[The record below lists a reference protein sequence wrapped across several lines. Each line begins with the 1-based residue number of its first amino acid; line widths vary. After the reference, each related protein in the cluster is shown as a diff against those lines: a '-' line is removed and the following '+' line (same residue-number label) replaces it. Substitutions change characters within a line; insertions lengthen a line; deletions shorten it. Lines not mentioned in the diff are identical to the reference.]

1 MTLKSPFYNKPSTS
15 TSVDSC
21 HKCPAI
27 SPIQNKDIHVPF
39 EESATTFKV
48 SKDQSTGFDQR
59 LSEPSI
65 NTSQTVAVEPSNACV
80 TTSDNHGTPSLTSC
94 SNCGTTSTPLWRR
107 SPQGETIC
115 NACGLYLK
123 ARNTTRP
130 PWLKRNSTKRPVP
143 LAPVALAP
151 APIAMKLPIHPSHLI
166 PIQKMPISSS
176 ASLSSSN
183 NNNNNENNND
193 NDKATTTV
201 PCDGNRNM
209 VCFNCHTN
217 TTPLWRR
224 DGEGNTIC
232 NACGLYYK
240 LHNVHRPITMKRSI
254 IKRRKRVAIPATMTT
269 TTCNNNN
276 EIVGMKRKSSID
288 HHDDTDEEVEHS
300 PMKRMELPL
309 LAAKLP
315 SSSPSSHHSPI
326 EPDAFQQQHRHR
338 HLLPSPPLQPIKS
351 SNIANLLNPSHD
363 DNDKNNYQLPSI
375 SLPGLP
381 SPPLI
386 AYDHHHHYHRRSI
399 SPSPS
404 LSSPTST
411 TMSSSDH
418 SPSPPPMSP
427 PSSSSVSFDHH
438 HQQSSSTNNNNNSNT
453 TVAAAAAAAFAT
465 VSALLNPSAN
475 RQQTHKMLEA
485 HRHELQ
491 REVSNLTSM
500 LSRTTAMLENLDQV
514 MAVTSRDN
522 NNKNTTTN
530 SNNKALESILA
541 LTKAATATTA

>member
-27 SPIQNKDIHVPF
+27 SPMNNKDFNVPD
-39 EESATTFKV
+39 EEFAKNLKV
-48 SKDQSTGFDQR
+48 SQVQMNDQQQQQNHSFGFDQR
-59 LSEPSI
+59 LSE
-65 NTSQTVAVEPSNACV
+65 TSNNKSTNIVDPCNSRV
-80 TTSDNHGTPSLTSC
+80 TKTDNGNNSVTSC

-130 PWLKRNSTKRPVP
+130 PWLKRNSNKRPAVP
-143 LAPVALAP
+143 SMPVALAP
-151 APIAMKLPIHPSHLI
+151 APIAMKLPIHTLPNLV
-166 PIQKMPISSS
+166 PIQKMPITTT
-176 ASLSSSN
+176 ASTTTITSNNNSNNTLSSLSN
-183 NNNNNENNND
+183 NNNNEKENNND
-193 NDKATTTV
+193 LDKSSN
-201 PCDGNRNM
+201 DGNRNM
-209 VCFNCHTN
+209 ICFNCNTN

-224 DGEGNTIC
+224 DGDGNTIC

-269 TTCNNNN
+269 SNTITANNN
-276 EIVGMKRKSSID
+276 EMIGMKRKSSID
-288 HHDDTDEEVEHS
+288 HHDVENEQQQS

-315 SSSPSSHHSPI
+315 STTTTKTSSSSNNNDNVKPV
-326 EPDAFQQQHRHR
+326 EPDAFQYRHR
-338 HLLPSPPLQPIKS
+338 HHQYQLPSPPLQPIKS
-351 SNIANLLNPSHD
+351 SNLANLLNPSTND
-363 DNDKNNYQLPSI
+363 DDDKDNEKEKQSYQLPSI
-375 SLPGLP
+375 SLPSLP

-386 AYDHHHHYHRRSI
+386 AYDHHQRRSI
-399 SPSPS
+399 S
-404 LSSPTST
+404 L
-411 TMSSSDH
+411 
-418 SPSPPPMSP
+418 SPPPMSP
-427 PSSSSVSFDHH
+427 SSTSSSS
-438 HQQSSSTNNNNNSNT
+438 SSSSDQNLFEQSNNNNNNNNA
-453 TVAAAAAAAFAT
+453 VAAAAAAAFAT
-465 VSALLNPSAN
+465 VSALLNPNAN
-475 RQQTHKMLEA
+475 RQQTQKMLEA

-514 MAVTSRDN
+514 MAVTSNRDN
-522 NNKNTTTN
+522 
-530 SNNKALESILA
+530 
-541 LTKAATATTA
+541 